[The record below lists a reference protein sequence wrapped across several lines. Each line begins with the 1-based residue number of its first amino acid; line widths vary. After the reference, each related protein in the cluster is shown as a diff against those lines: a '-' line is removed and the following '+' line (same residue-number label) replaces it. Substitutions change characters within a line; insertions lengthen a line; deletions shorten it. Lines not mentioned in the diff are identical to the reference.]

1 MLLTQNRPSSRVTAM
16 NKRRP
21 HWRWL
26 AVPGSLLL
34 AGCLGGTPRPA
45 PPEAQL
51 RAETALKR
59 GIRAEQKG
67 DMLEAESLLIQSLTS
82 SASIEDIPAKT
93 TALINLARLYRLRH
107 DLQRAEASIE
117 QALTTAADDPAL
129 SAEAAY
135 EKALIELAKNDPTT
149 ALEWAQKAIAAEK
162 GNALGRRLNLAGRIH
177 LVLGNLDQAQRFAE
191 KALAENRS
199 DGQNEEQANSL
210 RILGSVARG
219 EKKYL
224 RGRQLF
230 QEALQIDK
238 RIGKSG
244 KIAADLG
251 ELAATARA
259 AGNPAESATWLER
272 AFQVNLAGG
281 RLIQARENQEALADI
296 YMLLG
301 ERQKAAT
308 ARETAQKLGSQI
320 EHQDQGSSS
329 ATTNPSNSP

>member
-1 MLLTQNRPSSRVTAM
+1 M

-21 HWRWL
+21 HWRWS
-26 AVPGSLLL
+26 AVPASLLL

-67 DMLEAESLLIQSLTS
+67 DTLEAETLLTQSLTG

-107 DLQRAEASIE
+107 DLQRAETSIE
-117 QALTTAADDPAL
+117 QALTSTVTDPAL
-129 SAEAAY
+129 AAEAAY

-162 GNALGRRLNLAGRIH
+162 GNALGRRLNLAGRIQ
-177 LVLGNLDQAQRFAE
+177 LVLGHGEQAQQFAE

-199 DGQNEEQANSL
+199 AGQSEEEANSL
-210 RILGSVARG
+210 RILGSVARS
-219 EKKYL
+219 EKNYL
-224 RGRQLF
+224 KSQQLF

-244 KIAADLG
+244 KIGVDLG

-259 AGNPAESATWLER
+259 AGKPTESAAWLER
-272 AFQVNLAGG
+272 AYQVNLAGG
-281 RLIQARENQEALADI
+281 RLRQARENQEALAEI
-296 YMLLG
+296 YLLLG

-308 ARETAQKLGSQI
+308 ARETAQKLGAQV
-320 EHQDQGSSS
+320 ELQDQGSSS
-329 ATTNPSNSP
+329 ATINPSNSP